1 MLITTSGFVHH
12 SSNRC
17 IRLLQEQSSHH
28 HHAGWRKGTQGGVGI
43 VGGVHVEDSSSDA
56 LLHYRR
62 GVATCGRVTSTH
74 LSMSSSSTDTSNS
87 NSSSSSSRNSRDS
100 SSSKQ
105 DQEGPAIGYS
115 KSCLLSPSQI
125 QPILTL
131 KKGTPGEKIINAFG
145 LYTILVTFLLNPLWA
160 LAMFL
165 VDGVYKMFPD
175 MDPNRAIYD
184 STGKLWSKVWLTL
197 TNSYP
202 SMSGRTVEDVL
213 KSLKSGSSSS
223 GGDNEKEEEEEEEEN
238 HKQTACLFVANHASW
253 LDIPVLCTVLDPVF
267 KFIAKGEL
275 LNVPCIGQQL
285 TGGNHILI
293 DRQDRRSQLRT
304 FKEGVQWLQ
313 KGVPLMAFPEGKRSK
328 DGRLDEFKGG
338 IFSMA
343 VKAKVP
349 IVPISISNTHAI
361 MPSNALF
368 PFQSG
373 SGKLHVHIHE
383 PIDVEGRSEE
393 ELVELVREALLSRM
407 PLEQHPLVLQSEDH
421 DEDDET
427 DNHENVRM
435 QGNNSKELAA
445 VVVQSSSTAT
455 ATTATTTT

>member
-1 MLITTSGFVHH
+1 MLKKLRVVFLSFYILTATCSRMLITTSGFVHH

-17 IRLLQEQSSHH
+17 IKLLQEQSSHHHHHH
-28 HHAGWRKGTQGGVGI
+28 HHAGWRKGTQGVGI

-56 LLHYRR
+56 LFHYRR

-87 NSSSSSSRNSRDS
+87 NSNRNISSSSSRDS
-100 SSSKQ
+100 SSSE
-105 DQEGPAIGYS
+105 QEGPAIGYS
-115 KSCLLSPSQI
+115 NSCLLSPSQI

-165 VDGVYKMFPD
+165 VDGVYKIFPD
-175 MDPNRAIYD
+175 IDPNRAIYD
-184 STGKLWSKVWLTL
+184 STGKIWSKVWLTL

-213 KSLKSGSSSS
+213 KSLKN
-223 GGDNEKEEEEEEEEN
+223 GDEKEKEEEK

-285 TGGNHILI
+285 TGV
-293 DRQDRRSQLRT
+293 STTVLR
-304 FKEGVQWLQ
+304 
-313 KGVPLMAFPEGKRSK
+313 P
-328 DGRLDEFKGG
+328 D
-338 IFSMA
+338 
-343 VKAKVP
+343 
-349 IVPISISNTHAI
+349 
-361 MPSNALF
+361 
-368 PFQSG
+368 
-373 SGKLHVHIHE
+373 
-383 PIDVEGRSEE
+383 
-393 ELVELVREALLSRM
+393 
-407 PLEQHPLVLQSEDH
+407 
-421 DEDDET
+421 
-427 DNHENVRM
+427 
-435 QGNNSKELAA
+435 
-445 VVVQSSSTAT
+445 
-455 ATTATTTT
+455 